1 MKQRVLLFFIVF
13 VSTIVGFL
21 VTPYNKGFSG
31 DYSWWFKMLPDA
43 AAIALL
49 NVVVFYVSGFPV
61 SPIKNRKFD
70 DLFGFLIVSCVASV
84 ISMFAYMLISNRGY
98 GRYVLFTSWALLNI
112 LHWWWYAFQSKK
124 GRGAVLLIVGDVSCL
139 DLKLIEN
146 VYPQIIRIGANISDI
161 VIEEIVERIRIDTGE
176 VCIVDFSGTLF
187 QEYRLMLFLNQK
199 INVNIFSESEFFE
212 KVLGM
217 VKFKA
222 NDKMWLYSAIQRRK
236 THVDVKRCFDL
247 IIAFLGLAAA
257 IPVCTLVYLVGRIF
271 DRGPFFYRQQR
282 LGLSGEEFTIY
293 KIRTMRVDAEKDGAV
308 WAKVRDERVTRFG
321 AILRRTRIDE
331 IPQFYNILKGDMSF
345 IGPRPE
351 RAELVEKISRESKEF
366 VLRCLY
372 KPGLTGWAQVNFR
385 YGSSVDDS
393 ICKLAYDMYYIKNWS
408 LVLDVNIVFRTVLAM
423 VKGAQ

>member
-1 MKQRVLLFFIVF
+1 MNQRLLLFFIVF

-31 DYSWWFKMLPDA
+31 DFPLLFKILPDA

-61 SPIKNRKFD
+61 NPTKSRKFD
-70 DLFGFLIVSCVASV
+70 DLFGFLIVSCVAGIV
-84 ISMFAYMLISNRGY
+84 SMFGYMLVSNRGY

-112 LHWWWYAFQSKK
+112 LHWCWYAVQSEK
-124 GRGAVLLIVGDVSCL
+124 GKNAVLLIVGDVSCL
-139 DLKLIEN
+139 DLRFIEN
-146 VYPQIIRIGANISDI
+146 VYRQIIKLKANISDI
-161 VIEEIVERIRIDTGE
+161 ELEKIVEKIRIDAAE
-176 VCIVDFSGTLF
+176 VYIVDASGTLF
-187 QEYRLMLFLNQK
+187 QRYRLLLVLNQMT
-199 INVNIFSESEFFE
+199 NVNIFSESEFLE

-217 VKFKA
+217 VKFKPDD
-222 NDKMWLYSAIQRRK
+222 NMWLYSAIQRRK
-236 THVDVKRCFDL
+236 NYLDVKRSFDL
-247 IIAFLGLAAA
+247 IIALLGLAAA
-257 IPVCTLVYLVGRIF
+257 MPVCTLVFVLGRFF

-308 WAKVRDERVTRFG
+308 WARVRDDRVTRFG

-351 RAELVEKISRESKEF
+351 RAELVERISKESKEF

-423 VKGAQ
+423 VKGAR